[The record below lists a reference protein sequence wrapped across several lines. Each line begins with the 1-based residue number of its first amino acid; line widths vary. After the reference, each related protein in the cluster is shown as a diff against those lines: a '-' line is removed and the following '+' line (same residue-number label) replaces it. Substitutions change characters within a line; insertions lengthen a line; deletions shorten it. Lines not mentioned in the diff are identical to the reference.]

1 MAYSSG
7 FLNKRVTVLRKVTPT
22 QAGFGS
28 TTEYRPTVNLWANV
42 TWLKGAKRLAEA
54 SLDAM
59 DTVMIRMRWNDYVTR
74 DVRLQCEGKTYQVQ
88 SLHEDR
94 QANELQVTCTEI
106 VK

>member
-1 MAYSSG
+1 
-7 FLNKRVTVLRKVTPT
+7 
-22 QAGFGS
+22 
-28 TTEYRPTVNLWANV
+28 
-42 TWLKGAKRLAEA
+42 
-54 SLDAM
+54 
-59 DTVMIRMRWNDYVTR
+59 MRWNDHVTR